1 MSIFLDRR
9 LFPSGMIK
17 LLFACLMG
25 VFFFHA
31 GISRAAPAWP
41 PLQQIA
47 PDVYAMIGLL
57 EEPSRN
63 NGGHVANNG
72 FIVGKDGVIVIDTGM
87 RASYGEHVLET
98 IRSITSKPI
107 ALVINTHPAQTHI
120 FGNDAFRR
128 RGVPILAHHDADKTI
143 AKRCSTCLENLQAT
157 LGDELMQGT
166 SVVRATI
173 TIDAGRRLTIAGRE
187 LDLIYF
193 GQSHSPG
200 AIAVLDRASG
210 VLFAGGL
217 VSVDRIPEV
226 RDARI
231 GHWIAALAKL
241 QALRP
246 KLVIPAN
253 GPVSK
258 PDRLHET
265 AAYLT
270 GLLKGVERSFHD
282 GIGLADAV
290 NRTELPA
297 FRKWALYDVLHRRN
311 VHYLYLEI
319 ERRYLE

>member
-1 MSIFLDRR
+1 MSMFLKRKSV
-9 LFPSGMIK
+9 PSNLIR
-17 LLFACLMG
+17 LLFIPFMG
-25 VFFFHA
+25 LLFIHA
-31 GISRAAPAWP
+31 GISCAAPAWP
-41 PLQQIA
+41 PLQQVA
-47 PDVYAMIGLL
+47 PDVYVMIGLP

-72 FIVGKDGVIVIDTGM
+72 FIVGKDGVIVIDTGI
-87 RASYGEHVLET
+87 RASYGEHLLEM

-107 ALVINTHPAQTHI
+107 ALVINTHPAQAHI

-128 RGVPILAHHDADKTI
+128 SGVPILAHSDADKTI
-143 AKRCSTCLENLQAT
+143 ARRCGTCLKHLQAA
-157 LGDELMQGT
+157 LGAELMQGT

-173 TIDAGRRLTIAGRE
+173 TVDAGRRLTIAGRE
-187 LDLIYF
+187 LDLVYF

-200 AIAVLDRASG
+200 AIAVLDRTSG

-217 VSVDRIPEV
+217 ISIDRIPEI

-231 GHWIAALAKL
+231 DNWIAALTKL
-241 QALRP
+241 RALRP
-246 KLVIPAN
+246 KHVVPAH

-258 PDRLHET
+258 SDRIHET

-270 GLLKGVERSFHD
+270 ALSKAVERNFHD
-282 GIGLADAV
+282 GISLPDAI
-290 NRTELPA
+290 RHTELPA
-297 FRKWALYDVLHRRN
+297 FGKWALYDELHRRN